1 MFNLENKI
9 QNIISKMTLEDKI
22 KLCSGRSFWETKA
35 MEEYGIPSF
44 FMSDGPHGLRTQ
56 TGAEDHLGINES
68 ERATC
73 FPTACASA
81 SSWNPELLKQM
92 GEAIGEEALNYGVDV
107 VLGPGVNIKRNPLC
121 GRNFEYFSEDPYLS
135 GVLGASWIKG
145 VQSKGVGTSLK
156 HFAANNQEQDRMNGD
171 SIVDERA
178 LREIYLSAF
187 EMAVKE
193 AKPDTIMCSYNKI
206 NGKFSSDNKMLLTDI
221 LRKEWGFEGLVVTDW
236 GAMNDRIEAFKA
248 GCDLE
253 MPTSCGFFDEEVKRA
268 VEEGKLKEEDIDACV
283 KRILMLTFKA
293 ESTRAVKEEVAS
305 DYIEVHHALARKIAE
320 ESAVLLKNEE
330 AILPISNKKKV
341 VLCGAM
347 AENVRYQ
354 GAGSSHINPFKLSN
368 ILEYM
373 QMQDNTV
380 VYYPAYELDGERN
393 EEKLKQA
400 IDGSKDAEVVVVA
413 IGLPDSYESE
423 GYDREHMKLPES
435 HNELIHELVKIKKD
449 IVVVLMGGSPVEMPW
464 AKDVNAILNL
474 YLSGQA
480 AGEAAV
486 NLLYGKANPSG
497 KLAETYP
504 ISYQDC
510 SSSETFG
517 VNTRQVEYAESIYVG
532 YRYYD
537 KAGIPVQ
544 FPFGYG
550 LSYTTFDVSNL
561 RVSKDN
567 INFATAN
574 PTITVQCKVK
584 NTGNVAGAQVIQV
597 YLSDKTQDI
606 FKANKE
612 LKGFCKVFLEPEEE
626 KEVTIQLNKRAFSH
640 YDVRSKAWEVLS
652 GTYEIYVGTSL
663 VDTPLSREL
672 HVQGTVDALG
682 YGQIPQWYIHPAG
695 KPSLQDF
702 EVVYGDTIK
711 PFELEKAGEF
721 TLLNTLNDMK
731 DNVVVQQIIS
741 EMTKGILA
749 SCGGDENNPEYIFTS
764 RLVLNTPLIRLV
776 QQSGGNTPMDILKV
790 ALDAANTEQN

>member
-1 MFNLENKI
+1 MENKI

-283 KRILMLTFKA
+283 KRILTLTFKA
-293 ESTRAVKEEVAS
+293 ESTRAVKAEIAS
-305 DYIEVHHALARKIAE
+305 AYIEEHHALARKIAE

-400 IDGSKDAEVVVVA
+400 IEGSKDAEVVVVA

>member
-1 MFNLENKI
+1 MENKI

-380 VYYPAYELDGERN
+380 AYYPAYELDGERN

>member
-1 MFNLENKI
+1 MENKI

-248 GCDLE
+248 GCELE

-283 KRILMLTFKA
+283 KRILTLTFKA
-293 ESTRAVKEEVAS
+293 ESTRAVKAEIAS
-305 DYIEVHHALARKIAE
+305 AYIEEHHALARKIAE

-400 IDGSKDAEVVVVA
+400 IEGSKDAEVVVVA

>member
-268 VEEGKLKEEDIDACV
+268 VEEGKLKEEDTDACV

-305 DYIEVHHALARKIAE
+305 DYIEEHHALARKIAE

-380 VYYPAYELDGERN
+380 AYYPAYELDGERN

>member
-1 MFNLENKI
+1 MENKI

-283 KRILMLTFKA
+283 KRILTLTFKA
-293 ESTRAVKEEVAS
+293 ESTRAVKAEIAS
-305 DYIEVHHALARKIAE
+305 AYIEEHHALARKIAE

-640 YDVRSKAWEVLS
+640 YDVRSKVWEVLS

>member
-1 MFNLENKI
+1 MENKI

-253 MPTSCGFFDEEVKRA
+253 MPTSCGFFDKEVKRA

-380 VYYPAYELDGERN
+380 AYYPAYELDGERN

-711 PFELEKAGEF
+711 PFELKKAGEF

-776 QQSGGNTPMDILKV
+776 QQSGGNTPIDILKV
-790 ALDAANTEQN
+790 ALDAANTVQN

>member
-380 VYYPAYELDGERN
+380 AYYPAYELDGERN

>member
-1 MFNLENKI
+1 MENKI

>member
-293 ESTRAVKEEVAS
+293 ESTRAVKAEIAS
-305 DYIEVHHALARKIAE
+305 AYIEEHHALARKIAE

-640 YDVRSKAWEVLS
+640 YDVRSKVWEVLS

>member
-1 MFNLENKI
+1 MENKI

-293 ESTRAVKEEVAS
+293 ESTRAVKAEIAS
-305 DYIEVHHALARKIAE
+305 AYIEEHHALARKIAE

-626 KEVTIQLNKRAFSH
+626 KEVTIQLNKRACSH